1 MIVNKQRSITEVN
14 VQSWREIN
22 EEKLLKGLIG
32 RTRGSAALKKET
44 TRLDRRI
51 TALSLLLL
59 LTHSKNF
66 GAAIIFCITGNV
78 RFY

>member
-1 MIVNKQRSITEVN
+1 MN
-14 VQSWREIN
+14 VQSRREIN

-51 TALSLLLL
+51 TALSPLLL
-59 LTHSKNF
+59 LTHS
-66 GAAIIFCITGNV
+66 AIIFCITGNV
-78 RFY
+78 RFYWTDVRNLT